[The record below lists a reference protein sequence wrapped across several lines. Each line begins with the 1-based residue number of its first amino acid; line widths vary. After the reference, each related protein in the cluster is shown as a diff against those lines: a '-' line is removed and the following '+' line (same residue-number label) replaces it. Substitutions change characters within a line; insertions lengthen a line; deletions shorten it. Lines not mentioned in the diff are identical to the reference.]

1 MASKQLDPE
10 GENEE
15 EEAPEADF
23 NETQYSGS
31 SYVTESPEMCVGGG
45 GGGGGYP
52 TPVDEHLASVHS
64 MRSQELNFQHLVTCT
79 FSVSLAVPLTLPSR

>member
-15 EEAPEADF
+15 EDSPDADF
-23 NETQYSGS
+23 NEIQYSDS
-31 SYVTESPEMCVGGG
+31 SYVTESPETGAAGGG
-45 GGGGGYP
+45 HP